1 MTPGITDGV
10 ELVDPRCEGLD
21 GGLPDDAMCSR
32 VFEKSLD
39 MKHQSRSSLGPGGM
53 AEQGGKRIRLA
64 LGVGKG
70 AKASKYAELP
80 ENEVGSYALPAKP
93 TCTDYVM
100 HPVRGFR
107 QFAQLLISNFGG
119 SFVGMIVCNYLG
131 VKGLLLSIMG
141 LVRLSYCKKTLGVDG
156 AQCQTIG
163 AIASTPWAIKGA
175 LGVISDAYPLFGYH
189 KASYII
195 CTAVMGST
203 AYFLLASLPAGSPM
217 TAALLLFLAN
227 LQISTADLLCE
238 GKYASLMQVT
248 YYRLLTYS
256 LVLKYLTLGTKISH
270 EQAKPKT
277 GSAMV
282 SLVWGCFQMGSLIA
296 ACLVGPVADKYNPQA
311 CSLLLALLLA
321 LLLFTFLL
329 ADKYN
334 PQVLFWVCLPLAAS
348 IIYPTSRGWLQDER
362 VSPELRYS
370 VYLLNW
376 YKITCFTGTNVPDL
390 PRVAPRRPR
399 VT

>member
-39 MKHQSRSSLGPGGM
+39 MKHQSRSSLGPGGI

-93 TCTDYVM
+93 TCTDYAM

-119 SFVGMIVCNYLG
+119 SFVGMIVCNYL
-131 VKGLLLSIMG
+131 VKGLLQSILG
-141 LVRLSYCKKTLGVDG
+141 LARLSYCKKTLGVDG

-203 AYFLLASLPAGSPM
+203 AYFLLASLPAGPL

-256 LVLKYLTLGTKISH
+256 LVLKDPTLGTKISH

-311 CSLLLALLLA
+311 YPLLLALLLA

-329 ADKYN
+329 AHKYKTRFCSGCAS
-334 PQVLFWVCLPLAAS
+334 PSQQASYTRLPSGGSKTSACHLSSGTQFTCFTGTKVLAS
-348 IIYPTSRGWLQDER
+348 LVQKHPTSRGW
-362 VSPELRYS
+362 
-370 VYLLNW
+370 
-376 YKITCFTGTNVPDL
+376 F
-390 PRVAPRRPR
+390 
-399 VT
+399 